1 MTQASQPNITSLGT
15 LTGLYSSANISAP
28 FFVGAGNALSN
39 VVISA
44 LNVTGIS
51 NLSTLYAPNL
61 IGAGNALSNVQG
73 FSVSGNVLSANSAL
87 VVTQASQPNIT
98 SLGTLTGLYSTGN
111 LTATFFVGA
120 GNALSNVVHST
131 LNVTGISNLSTLYA
145 QNIIGLGN
153 SLSNVQGSSVSG
165 NVLSANSALVVTQ
178 ASQPNITS
186 LGTLTGLYSS
196 ANISAPFFVGAG
208 NALSNVVL
216 STLNVTGTANILSD
230 LTVGANLFASNIVSR
245 NAVNGNI
252 YMSANL
258 IVLGNIYGS
267 GGAVGGGSAVGSS
280 QGTVLTLAG
289 SLSLGTAFTTGLAG
303 PGIKGYNIDIRNF
316 TAQAITSVTVFSVGT
331 GMIKFSSAGLY
342 QVKVV
347 LASDQPAYKIAVG
360 STSSSSFPP
369 SSSGTSGYVYVAN
382 LPSGTSPSTPVTIP
396 LNVIDVTK
404 YYYLDAYF
412 QSSATTLYQT
422 APPSGSTVGT
432 NYGTY
437 IQIAPFGSYVSSG
450 AGIGAGLLGTL
461 SAGSN
466 LSGVY
471 SSNAYRVS
479 LTTANNWSVGGTS
492 TAMSVTSN
500 GNFQFNQTGV
510 YQFSLCV
517 NASGSTPAQFQVGSL
532 ASDSVAPGGTTP
544 LYLYTYAPMYTQDPT
559 SVITLP
565 VNVTN
570 ISNVYFIECSF
581 PGTVTGNVGLI
592 SQSTF
597 AMCKPVG
604 SYFTTSTSPWS
615 TAGTSVYYAG
625 GSVGV
630 NAGPAGLTETLTVGG
645 NTSFVGSLTTVTDQG
660 SASYLTGLR
669 TPAGS
674 LGVQNYLTGSVPLT
688 TTTSLINN
696 YLSNA
701 ASIVSTAP
709 TYNPALYLP
718 GTSNS
723 AVVFGSNHSTH
734 FDPTNSN
741 IFVEAWVYISSAAS
755 QWIMASSNITQT
767 SGEDWGFLY
776 NGTTINF
783 YVFNTAGTTSQGFAT
798 GFSQNGWYHVAG
810 SWNYLTK
817 TAYAFVSGSVN
828 AGTAITG
835 SMRYFATNTITIGSY
850 LANTYR
856 FLQGYIFDLRFLRGS
871 IVPTASFTAPSTPAV
886 FSSAPTYV
894 TGMNTGYSS
903 NLALSLQSQYFPG
916 ASTSPYGPVL
926 TLPGTA
932 GSYYNAGV
940 NSLFNSVWS
949 TTGFTIEAWVNYAS
963 FANSNPGGWPVTLGH
978 MQPTGGNVDWSLGA
992 STTGQLEFYY
1002 NGNGSVAYVYS
1013 GANALITGQW
1023 THIVVQCNALRIFLF
1038 INGIQRT
1045 DLTTSY
1051 TNTGTASAASI
1062 QAPALVNTTITPI
1075 AMGQVNSVT
1084 GPNFSIAKARLVF
1097 GTSGTNGNVYSSG
1110 SFTPSPNFTQT
1121 LPSGSTVAWQ
1131 LESQYPLPTYPT
1143 LLDTPLLPSQAS
1155 SYGAA
1160 PVVVGGVTPSALSP
1174 LLSYPTL
1181 DSINF
1186 TANSYIDYGNSASS
1200 VLNSNL
1206 WANTWTIEAW
1216 VYPTVAAGNVVSRS
1230 NLTTGV
1236 DWSIGLSGGTV
1247 NLYWGSSSLA
1257 GPAISLNQWTHIA
1270 ATYDGTRANV
1280 YAGGTGTSTSSLG
1293 SQPFTA
1299 TYGLQVGGPTSLTG
1313 NLADVRVSNVARYGG
1328 STYTVPTAPFVTDSN
1343 TLLLLKSLGSQT
1355 GSTLEIQGR
1364 GLNAT
1369 SIGAGRTTNAY
1380 PPAPMSSYLL
1390 DTTGNVAVTYGQ
1402 GKYVVSASSEFSSS
1416 FVGWY
1421 AFSKNTN
1428 TNTFRWACGAS
1439 TYNGTT
1445 GAYTGSVTTVDILGN
1460 SYSGEWIQLQMPVS
1474 IILSSMTFTTNYGAS
1489 SLVVLG
1495 SRDGLNWNLVNSQS
1509 GLTAQATTAT
1519 FPVQTSQAFN
1529 YFRIVNRSLIET
1541 PSSFTDT
1548 GYGNITFNG
1557 TDEGL
1562 CVTADSKVGVGIA
1575 NPQRAMEIAG
1585 DLVVG
1590 GTISGGAGMGYFRN
1604 RIINGDMRIAQR
1616 GTSNVIPAA
1625 AAASF
1630 FIIDRFGFNSN
1641 FSTGQI
1647 TQNQQT
1653 LTASDT
1659 PYQVGFR
1666 YSWRITTNIALTAA
1680 SYGYAEP
1687 QQIIEGYNVSDL
1699 NWGTSFGSPITVS
1712 FWFRTNLAP
1721 GLVVSATIRG
1731 GAQYAFPFAVA
1742 GNGTWQYV
1750 TATVPP
1756 PPNGG
1761 TWGSVNGGGIYLFL
1775 GSRGLNSPTNPP
1787 NTWVTT
1793 NYSGTSLD
1801 CNPYALAGNYI
1812 EFTGVQLEK
1821 GTVATPFEFRPYG
1834 TELALCQRY
1843 YEILTFAGSSSGGT
1857 GMNTIV
1863 WGPSGSWDISYPYK
1877 VQKRVTNPTV
1887 TNNSAVTLSTGTT
1900 LSGTPTTNDKE
1911 VRIGLATTTG
1921 VNQIGT
1927 TGYYISYW
1935 GWNSSGNITVS
1946 AEL

>member
-1 MTQASQPNITSLGT
+1 M
-15 LTGLYSSANISAP
+15 
-28 FFVGAGNALSN
+28 
-39 VVISA
+39 
-44 LNVTGIS
+44 
-51 NLSTLYAPNL
+51 
-61 IGAGNALSNVQG
+61 
-73 FSVSGNVLSANSAL
+73 
-87 VVTQASQPNIT
+87 TQASQPNIT

-120 GNALSNVVHST
+120 GNALSNVVLST

-280 QGTVLTLAG
+280 QGTVLTLG
-289 SLSLGTAFTTGLAG
+289 SSLSLGTAFTTGLAG

-342 QVKVV
+342 QVMVV

-382 LPSGTSPSTPVTIP
+382 LPSGTSPSAPVTIP

-674 LGVQNYLTGSVPLT
+674 LGVQNYVTGSVPLT

-701 ASIVSTAP
+701 ATITANTVS
-709 TYNPALYLP
+709 
-718 GTSNS
+718 GTSYQVLSVPYGTVNS
-723 AVVFGSNHSTH
+723 GINIPNGGSSVALANLAI
-734 FDPTNSN
+734 SN
-741 IFVEAWVYISSAAS
+741 IFIEAWVNATFASNTPIILARQGAAATNDFILQISTSQLAFTVQNTGLTSFQAITSISSVS
-755 QWIMASSNITQT
+755 NPTGWI
-767 SGEDWGFLY
+767 
-776 NGTTINF
+776 
-783 YVFNTAGTTSQGFAT
+783 
-798 GFSQNGWYHVAG
+798 HVAG
-810 SWNYLTK
+810 SYQRTGLT
-817 TAYAFVSGSVN
+817 SGTVRVFLN
-828 AGTAITG
+828 G
-835 SMRYFATNTITIGSY
+835 TIGATTATLTTAQPNVSSLSNVY
-850 LANTYR
+850 IGQNLNTNNQLYGNVLDIR
-856 FLQGYIFDLRFLRGS
+856 VLTGS
-871 IVPTASFTAPSTPAV
+871 IVPTGSFTAPTFGP

-926 TLPGTA
+926 TLPGTV

-963 FANSNPGGWPVTLGH
+963 FANSNPGGGWPVTLGH
-978 MQPTGGNVDWSLGA
+978 LQPTGGNVDWSLGA
-992 STTGQLEFYY
+992 STTGQLQFYY

-1062 QAPALVNTTITPI
+1062 QAPAVVNTTITPI

-1160 PVVVGGVTPSALSP
+1160 PIVVGGVTPSALGP

-1206 WANTWTIEAW
+1206 WANTWTMEAW
-1216 VYPTVAAGNVVSRS
+1216 VYLNSYTNTNIAIREPAAGGNTDWTFGINTSGVPYVNS
-1230 NLTTGV
+1230 NTYLITTGTALPLAT
-1236 DWSIGLSGGTV
+1236 WSHVAL
-1247 NLYWGSSSLA
+1247 
-1257 GPAISLNQWTHIA
+1257 
-1270 ATYDGTRANV
+1270 TYDGTRSNIYSSIQTTPNSGV
-1280 YAGGTGTSTSSLG
+1280 PYSSNLVFTPTQSLRIGGGV
-1293 SQPFTA
+1293 
-1299 TYGLQVGGPTSLTG
+1299 TYPSING
-1313 NLADVRVSNVARYGG
+1313 NLADVRVSNVARYTG
-1328 STYTVPTAPFVTDSN
+1328 STYTVPSAPFVTDSS

-1402 GKYVVSASSEFSSS
+1402 GKYVVSASTENA
-1416 FVGWY
+1416 GGNGITWY
-1421 AFSKNTN
+1421 AFDKT
-1428 TNTFRWACGAS
+1428 TA
-1439 TYNGTT
+1439 TYWGTI
-1445 GAYTGSVTTVDILGN
+1445 ANQYSSSSPYQYTGSITTVDTLGN
-1460 SYSGEWIQLQMPVS
+1460 SYPGEWLQLQMPVS
-1474 IILSSMTFTTNYGAS
+1474 VLLSSYNMACLGSGYGAGKFYI
-1489 SLVVLG
+1489 LG
-1495 SRDGLNWNLVNSQS
+1495 SRDGINWALIDSRS
-1509 GLTAQATTAT
+1509 GITWTSGVYQTFTVGATQAYNFYRFVANQDSGNVAGNNTA
-1519 FPVQTSQAFN
+1519 VQEW
-1529 YFRIVNRSLIET
+1529 IL
-1541 PSSFTDT
+1541 
-1548 GYGNITFNG
+1548 NG
-1557 TDEGL
+1557 TEEGL

-1575 NPQRAMEIAG
+1575 NPQRSLEIAG

-1604 RIINGDMRIAQR
+1604 RIINGDMRIDQR
-1616 GTSNVIPAA
+1616 AA
-1625 AAASF
+1625 GAASTVANSTYSS
-1630 FIIDRFGFNSN
+1630 IDRFFTEILVTSGSASIQQRTLVASDSPYQIGFRNSTRITIVSGISMIGSN
-1641 FSTGQI
+1641 FMSLI
-1647 TQNQQT
+1647 QN
-1653 LTASDT
+1653 
-1659 PYQVGFR
+1659 
-1666 YSWRITTNIALTAA
+1666 
-1680 SYGYAEP
+1680 
-1687 QQIIEGYNVSDL
+1687 IEGYNCADL
-1699 NWGTSFGSPITVS
+1699 NWGTSFGSPVTVS
-1712 FWFRTNLAP
+1712 FWFRANSVGTYM
-1721 GLVVSATIRG
+1721 SSIRG
-1731 GAQYAFPFAVA
+1731 NIGGSNTIWTFVYNYTTA
-1742 GNGTWQYV
+1742 GSWQYV
-1750 TATVPP
+1750 TQTVPP
-1756 PPNGG
+1756 PPN
-1761 TWGSVNGGGIYLFL
+1761 NGAMNSGNGQGIQFFVSTTSTGQPGVIPL
-1775 GSRGLNSPTNPP
+1775 
-1787 NTWVTT
+1787 NTWTVNSFPSQTQT
-1793 NYSGTSLD
+1793 NWYV
-1801 CNPYALAGNYI
+1801 NAGNYI

-1843 YEILTFAGSSSGGT
+1843 YEIITFAASSSGGT

-1900 LSGTPTTNDKE
+1900 LSGAPTSNDKE

-1921 VNQIGT
+1921 VYQIGT